1 MALSHQNASAQ
12 LGGIQAHS
20 VGGLYPY
27 IIEAQETPNGLRYVV
42 SKAGEPLQHA
52 FASYGSAAQQA
63 AIYKHLD
70 FVSGGW
76 KRDIDA
82 AGRVRDYK
90 LAQADKLRADALREF
105 EATRN
110 AIVEKLVRGGV

>member
-12 LGGIQAHS
+12 LGGLQAHS

-27 IIEAQETPNGLRYVV
+27 IIEGRQGRDGLWYVV
-42 SKAGEPLQHA
+42 SKAGSPLRHEFQ
-52 FASYGSAAQQA
+52 SYSAAYQCA
-63 AIYKHLD
+63 AGLKRLD

-82 AGRVRDYK
+82 AGRIRDYK
-90 LAQADKLRADALREF
+90 LARAVQLRTEALRGF
-105 EATRN
+105 EEARK
-110 AIVEKLVRGGV
+110 AIIEKLVRGGV